1 MGRFRDITLVILFTN
16 HGTSAFLSFTISG
29 YKSTTSIAGNY
40 NFTSVSGDGDDGS
53 GELLL
58 GNLSKYTR
66 YTVVVQA
73 FNQIGPGPLSEPA
86 TAQTMEDG
94 KNYQSILSSKT

>member
-1 MGRFRDITLVILFTN
+1 M
-16 HGTSAFLSFTISG
+16 
-29 YKSTTSIAGNY
+29 
-40 NFTSVSGDGDDGS
+40 SGDGDDGS

-66 YTVVVQA
+66 YTVVAQA

-94 KNYQSILSSKT
+94 NTFFFFIINLSSKTNLFNLSS